1 MQRTRD
7 HGRYARNVNLA
18 QQIAAME
25 RDLDRQR
32 EMAARMGRL
41 SLMDGFMAELNA
53 MKARWAALQAATAQ
67 A

>member
-25 RDLDRQR
+25 RDLVRQR
-32 EMAARMGRL
+32 AMAERMGRPTL
-41 SLMDGFMAELNA
+41 LEGFIEELNA
-53 MKARWAALQAATAQ
+53 MKARWATLQAAAQ

>member
-7 HGRYARNVNLA
+7 HGRFAKNVNLA

-25 RDLDRQR
+25 RDLVRQR
-32 EMAARMGRL
+32 AMAERMGRL
-41 SLMDGFMAELNA
+41 SLLEGFLEELTA
-53 MKARWAALQAATAQ
+53 LKERWATLQAAAH